1 MSMRQSNRDST
12 GGGPREITGRMVLA
26 CLVAFFAVVAGVNAI
41 MVTAA
46 VSTFGGVETVNAY
59 QAGLAFAREEEAAQA
74 QEARHWRVSAKLH
87 PGSNGATVVE
97 IVGRDRSDQ
106 PLAGLAASV
115 ALTHPTDRRLDH
127 SVDMQ
132 PAAPGRFQGTVAP
145 QPGQWNLVI
154 ELTRGGERLFRSRER
169 IVLR

>member
-1 MSMRQSNRDST
+1 MQHSNRTSS
-12 GGGPREITGRMVLA
+12 GGQREITGRMVLA
-26 CLVAFFAVVAGVNAI
+26 CFVAFFAVVVGVNAI

-74 QEARHWRVSAKLH
+74 QEARHWRVSAKLR

-97 IVGRDRSDQ
+97 IVGRDRSDR

-127 SVDMQ
+127 AVDMQ
-132 PAAPGRFQGTVAP
+132 PATPGSFQGTVETA
-145 QPGQWNLVI
+145 PGQWNLVI